1 MEHGNFSNDY
11 FSGLVARVGLVSAP
25 FFLFGLVNGIYN
37 SKLAEYPVLFW
48 VVDVLGWVVL
58 PSLIL
63 LYLYKYY
70 GICLHDYGL
79 VKITGTYQRREILNW
94 TVLATLLLGMYYFAF
109 SWLTWKIITIDTPV
123 FSYSNMVPEGQTRYF
138 AIFYLAATAAIFEE
152 IFFRGLIWR
161 LIYASSIGGN
171 KPYLYIFI
179 SSLLFGLVHW
189 EKGLPE
195 VISTMIF
202 GAVACV
208 IFLRLR
214 NLLPLIAAHFFI
226 DLVIFW

>member
-1 MEHGNFSNDY
+1 MKLTNFSNDY
-11 FSGLVARVGLVSAP
+11 FSGLVARVSLVIAP
-25 FFLFGLVNGIYN
+25 FFLFGLFNGIYN

-48 VVDVLGWVVL
+48 IFDVLGWVIL

-63 LYLYKYY
+63 VYLYKYY

-79 VKITGTYQRREILNW
+79 AKTTNAFQRREMLNW
-94 TVLATLLLGMYYFAF
+94 AVLATFMLGMYYFAF
-109 SWLTWKIITIDTPV
+109 SWLAWKVITIETPV
-123 FSYSNMVPEGQTRYF
+123 FSYTNMVPEGDARYF
-138 AIFYLAATAAIFEE
+138 TIFYLAATAAVFEE
-152 IFFRGLIWR
+152 IFYRGLIWR
-161 LIYASSIGGN
+161 LVYTSNINAN

-179 SSLLFGLVHW
+179 SSSLFGLVHW
-189 EKGLPE
+189 ENGLPE
-195 VISTMIF
+195 VFSTMIF